1 MTEPARHTGDIPVN
15 QAVILSEEQS
25 NPAPGGATLR
35 TSVCDNKYVLQIK
48 RISSHSNPVVL
59 RVFTKDAD
67 DEGFS
72 AVINSFSF
80 NTISTSSFTTVLLY
94 DEDSNEICFD
104 ADDNIA
110 FIQPFYFSE
119 EIEFDVRLYN
129 VSGSLPTT
137 SENIFWD
144 DGERYYYSL
153 YPAASGSCE
162 NQNPDYCC
170 DYNFEAQSVAS
181 SIGDMQFAF
190 VWDGGGGVYTL
201 SVPPTDSDS
210 HNSTNCGPIL
220 VSWKPEDDHVT
231 SNGYGALEFDCDNAE
246 YEWIIGDTYG
256 YHGVLLDPNGRM
268 CFLEYCLADINFLHA
283 YLG

>member
-1 MTEPARHTGDIPVN
+1 MTPLTEVTKMLSGCNQDSLTTQFTHNPMTEPARHTGDIPDI
-15 QAVILSEEQS
+15 QAIVLTPEES
-25 NPAPGGATLR
+25 NPTPGTATLR
-35 TSVCDNKYVLQIK
+35 FSVCDNKYVLQIK

-94 DEDSNEICFD
+94 DEDSNEICFEST
-104 ADDNIA
+104 DNIA

-119 EIEFDVRLYN
+119 EIEFQARLYN

-137 SENIFWD
+137 AETILWEES
-144 DGERYYYSL
+144 ERYYYSL

-220 VSWKPEDDHVT
+220 VSW
-231 SNGYGALEFDCDNAE
+231 
-246 YEWIIGDTYG
+246 
-256 YHGVLLDPNGRM
+256 
-268 CFLEYCLADINFLHA
+268 
-283 YLG
+283 